1 MGQNINMSVEING
14 MVTTFFMWLII
25 GEPLTSIV
33 SLHSNLKCKVRRP
46 KLDAYILRGGV
57 FCDH

>member
-1 MGQNINMSVEING
+1 

-25 GEPLTSIV
+25 GELLKSIV
-33 SLHSNLKCKVRRP
+33 SLHSNLKCKVQRL

-57 FCDH
+57 FVITESLLMLK